1 MGIDSY
7 NFIEDV
13 RFYLS
18 DFINT
23 NTFKVYNDFDTDLTQ
38 AVFLENEKVK
48 IWLTTLEN
56 FPYQSVT
63 FKLYYN
69 KNIIGIQEVLH
80 FWQLTMKEFDIAYL
94 ELTKNIPY
102 PTNSE
107 FKGYQ
112 KDLLVIKALLSD
124 FYFPITMV

>member
-48 IWLTTLEN
+48 IWLTILEN

-69 KNIIGIQEVLH
+69 R
-80 FWQLTMKEFDIAYL
+80 AC
-94 ELTKNIPY
+94 
-102 PTNSE
+102 
-107 FKGYQ
+107 
-112 KDLLVIKALLSD
+112 
-124 FYFPITMV
+124 